1 MRSAIPEALLCMIVK
16 WSGGKQGS
24 SLKGDIAMSCRTQG
38 DLCSSISSSIHQ
50 SVRLSP
56 PGPLRPE
63 ISPFRP
69 EICLLRPEIC
79 LLKPKICPL
88 RPEICPLG
96 PWICPIRPEICSLRP
111 QTCPLRVRTESVDF
125 RPERAWESLTGPG
138 GMDLRTEE
146 RTNKSPP
153 VFYRTLSPLGPLPYF
168 LLFWF
173 TTMQSRATGIADHI
187 FLGN

>member
-1 MRSAIPEALLCMIVK
+1 MRIKRERFIQL
-16 WSGGKQGS
+16 S
-24 SLKGDIAMSCRTQG
+24 STPFWAAAQKGMKSCRTQRNFC
-38 DLCSSISSSIHQ
+38 LLVCLSIC
-50 SVRLSP
+50 LSP

-138 GMDLRTEE
+138 GMDLRMEE

-187 FLGN
+187 FLGD